1 MPRRTRV
8 EFLLKSITGRIS
20 KIEGSWSV
28 LDPLEE
34 KIQEG
39 LAGRR
44 LAGRPV
50 KVDVTPER

>member
-1 MPRRTRV
+1 MPRRTRG
-8 EFLLKSITGRIS
+8 EFLLESITGRIS

-39 LAGRR
+39 LAGP
-44 LAGRPV
+44 PV
-50 KVDVTPER
+50 KIDVTPER